1 MHKQGRDIRADRK
14 QVWEPGGRKGLGLCE
29 EQREAGAAEAEPA
42 RERQWGQ
49 RDQGQVRNGAFTSE
63 RTEGSSGTGT
73 GVGDQGNSMSKDL
86 VAGGQCGKILV
97 VHYGPLGK
105 LLPGP

>member
-1 MHKQGRDIRADRK
+1 MSCDLNDKKMHKQGSDIRADRK

-63 RTEGSSGTGT
+63 RTEGSSGTGK
-73 GVGDQGNSMSKDL
+73 GVWETKETARVKRWLEGS
-86 VAGGQCGKILV
+86 VGKF
-97 VHYGPLGK
+97 
-105 LLPGP
+105 